1 MNFALKVGWKKINNM
16 DEHLSRYDKNK
27 TFVFI
32 DCESLNLCLNFC
44 HNLPWQIAMIKIQ
57 GDKKIDQKN
66 FYLKWDTNLK
76 ISQDAARITRYDHK
90 KVQKEGYD
98 PKEIFPTIKDWLDNA
113 DHIVG
118 HNILGYD
125 IYLIKE
131 YYQYMNCN
139 WKYLVNKIVDTNL
152 IAKGIKNNIIYNRN
166 DSFLEYQY
174 KVYHLKRKKALR
186 TSLSSVAKEN
196 GIEHDYD
203 SLHDAISDLDLN
215 VKVWHKLKW
224 QVDI

>member
-1 MNFALKVGWKKINNM
+1 MIFVLKVGNRKTNKM
-16 DEHLSRYDKNK
+16 DEHLLRYNKDK

-44 HNLPWQIAMIKIQ
+44 HNLPWQIAMIKVQ
-57 GDKKIDQKN
+57 GDKKVDQKN

-90 KVQKEGYD
+90 KVQKEGFD
-98 PKEIFPTIKDWLDNA
+98 PKEVFPTIKDWLDHA
-113 DHIVG
+113 DHIIG
-118 HNILGYD
+118 HNIIGYD

-131 YYQYMNCN
+131 YYQYMNCH
-139 WKYLVNKIVDTNL
+139 WKYLVNKLIDTNV
-152 IAKGIKNNIIYNRN
+152 IIKGIKNNIIYNRN
-166 DSFLEYQY
+166 DNFLEYQY
-174 KVYHLKRKKALR
+174 KVYHTKRKKAIR
-186 TSLSSVAKEN
+186 TSLSSVAKES

-203 SLHDAISDLDLN
+203 ALHDAINDLDLN
-215 VKVWHKLKW
+215 VKVWNKLKW